1 MAPSRKAAS
10 PRPSESPRGASAARR
25 PGSPGAP
32 SPRTATATVSTAV
45 SMSTSTPTGTVTTA
59 TVPTAT
65 RTFVSFNWRHPST
78 WVEGTSR
85 LWRRSLRFRT
95 VLVTLAL
102 TALAILIAC
111 VWMALAIQN
120 DLFQSRR
127 DEVLDDSRRAAVSA
141 QATLDSAEVQGDRV
155 RLQNLLRGVGG
166 DIARQ
171 SSSDRIAVLRAESE
185 PLSIAPQDFTSQGFD
200 EDILS
205 EGLRERVRAQQ
216 GSQWWQSVSL
226 EDASGRSVPGIVVGQ
241 QLLVPEVGAY
251 ELYLAYDLSA
261 ASQTLGF
268 VQSTLWLV
276 GITLVL
282 LIGGISWFVLRSVAT
297 PIAEAAETSERL
309 AAGELQVRLPIR
321 GEDELATLGR
331 SFNAMADSIQAQIL
345 ELADLSLVQQ
355 RFVSD
360 VSHELRT
367 PLTTIRLAADILND
381 RRESFDPSAAR
392 AAELLHA
399 QVQRFETM
407 LGDLLEISRYDA
419 GSVQLE
425 WEATSLAH
433 LAEDIIAEMEQLA
446 EQHGSDVRLVA
457 PGGYSPVD
465 MDARRVRRIVRN
477 LLGNAIEHG
486 EGRPIVVSVDSN
498 STAVAIGVRDFGL
511 GMSPADAERVFDRF
525 WRADPSRKRSIGG
538 TGLGLSIALGD
549 ARLHGGTLTV
559 WSVAGRGSHFVLTL
573 PRVPGGVIEA
583 PPLRAEPDAD
593 ADALEALGFTQPI
606 GVVGLPDAEASGAS
620 DESSDAGRLGGAS

>member
-1 MAPSRKAAS
+1 MTPSGAAS
-10 PRPSESPRGASAARR
+10 TRAGRAAAHPTGSTASN
-25 PGSPGAP
+25 
-32 SPRTATATVSTAV
+32 RTATNAV
-45 SMSTSTPTGTVTTA
+45 PQ
-59 TVPTAT
+59 AT
-65 RTFVSFNWRHPST
+65 RTFVSFAWRHPST
-78 WVEGTSR
+78 WAEGTSR

-95 VLVTLAL
+95 VLITLAL
-102 TALAILIAC
+102 TALAILVAC

-127 DEVLDDSRRAAVSA
+127 DEVLDDSLRAANSA
-141 QATLDSAEVQGDRV
+141 QTTLDAGEVQGDRV
-155 RLQNLLRGVGG
+155 RLQNLMRQVGD

-171 SSSDRIAVLRAESE
+171 SSSDEIAVFRVDSS
-185 PLSIAPQDFTSQGFD
+185 PSSIAPQDFTAGGFD
-200 EDILS
+200 EKIVS
-205 EGLRERVRAQQ
+205 EGLSERVQAQP

-226 EDASGRSVPGIVVGQ
+226 EDENGRTVPGIVVGQ

-251 ELYLAYDLSA
+251 ELYLAYDLAA

-268 VQSTLWLV
+268 VQSTLWTV
-276 GITLVL
+276 GITLIV
-282 LIGGISWFVLRSVAT
+282 LIGAISWFVLRSVAT

-381 RRESFDPSAAR
+381 RREDFDPASAR

-433 LAEDIIAEMEQLA
+433 LAEDIIGEMAQLA

-465 MDARRVRRIVRN
+465 MDARRIRRIVRN

-511 GMSPADAERVFDRF
+511 GMKPEDAERVFDRF

-549 ARLHGGTLTV
+549 ARLHGGTLAV
-559 WSVAGRGSHFVLTL
+559 WSELGGGSNFVLTL
-573 PRVPGGVIEA
+573 PRQPGGTIEA
-583 PPLRAEPDAD
+583 PPLRTEPDAEL
-593 ADALEALGFTQPI
+593 DALGLTQPI
-606 GVVGLPDAEASGAS
+606 GVQDSPGPVT
-620 DESSDAGRLGGAS
+620 RIGGAS